1 MPIKLIGQGNRPT
14 DYSKWTIISF
24 PDWRALEAFDKKADD
39 MKPSSIV
46 ANANANFRSFVEAN
60 INSESY
66 GLFGK
71 NPKSYAEAMKRDKF
85 IYYDEYKEI
94 KERVEK
100 IVREKLQK
108 DKTAE
113 VMKPKFVYNDK
124 QIGEFVYDR
133 ASMSLKPKIYWYC
146 PAENRVVD
154 MINEI
159 TYLYCPSQKRVVD
172 KNEKI
177 LRDGNIMVLEDA
189 KRSIVVNAIKKDEKY
204 LEILP
209 SIRVRLKEGGEEYIP
224 LKGEETLKEGRKKG
238 LIDVTS
244 TNKKVYL
251 YKEKKP
257 KQYKAV
263 KIIISL
269 TAGGFTNWTHDFYTG
284 ICAGIIVD
292 VLESLDYSVEI
303 VVAVGGGR
311 CGGCWRKL
319 NFNGVRTHGRRFILF
334 TAKNFDEQMD
344 SDGLLYTLCDPSFHN
359 IKFIS
364 LLNSFFN
371 YYGDEIDTSGSP
383 AGTWHGID
391 ALDLQYPIGAQQKA
405 VDFKK
410 NIGDVLYFSL
420 NMIKNEN
427 EIVQYVSDL
436 AIYCENKNL
445 ESLNLYKSNEF
456 KFT

>member
-1 MPIKLIGQGNRPT
+1 
-14 DYSKWTIISF
+14 
-24 PDWRALEAFDKKADD
+24 
-39 MKPSSIV
+39 
-46 ANANANFRSFVEAN
+46 
-60 INSESY
+60 
-66 GLFGK
+66 
-71 NPKSYAEAMKRDKF
+71 
-85 IYYDEYKEI
+85 
-94 KERVEK
+94 
-100 IVREKLQK
+100 
-108 DKTAE
+108 
-113 VMKPKFVYNDK
+113 MKPKFVYNDK

-146 PAENRVVD
+146 PAEKRAVD

-204 LEILP
+204 LEIFP

-303 VVAVGGGR
+303 
-311 CGGCWRKL
+311 
-319 NFNGVRTHGRRFILF
+319 
-334 TAKNFDEQMD
+334 
-344 SDGLLYTLCDPSFHN
+344 P
-359 IKFIS
+359 
-364 LLNSFFN
+364 
-371 YYGDEIDTSGSP
+371 
-383 AGTWHGID
+383 
-391 ALDLQYPIGAQQKA
+391 
-405 VDFKK
+405 
-410 NIGDVLYFSL
+410 YFST
-420 NMIKNEN
+420 NSR
-427 EIVQYVSDL
+427 Y
-436 AIYCENKNL
+436 Y
-445 ESLNLYKSNEF
+445 
-456 KFT
+456 